1 MVRPILFNSD
11 MVRAILEGRKTVT
24 RRVIKD
30 TDESMY
36 AGMCGLGPGLFD
48 RNTGLRVKEPYYR
61 LGDILYVRETWNQLA
76 RVDENGYTHYND
88 LFYVYKADKNQPDL
102 YDDNGFC
109 LDDTERKWRPSIHMP
124 KEATRIWL
132 QVTDVRAERLH
143 NLTNRD
149 AKKEGVTVE
158 TDNSGIAHRA
168 AFMRLW
174 DSTIK
179 KSDIGTYGWNAN
191 PWVWVIE
198 FERCEKPEPCILR
211 GVEPAEEKRPCIGYG
226 DAWADEP
233 CEMCKGCSQCTGNDE
248 EAER

>member
-1 MVRPILFNSD
+1 MVRPILFNGE

-24 RRVIKD
+24 RRAIKD

-102 YDDNGFC
+102 YDDNGFY

-179 KSDIGTYGWNAN
+179 KTDIGTYGWDAN

-198 FERCEKPEPCILR
+198 FERCEKPE
-211 GVEPAEEKRPCIGYG
+211 EAEE
-226 DAWADEP
+226 
-233 CEMCKGCSQCTGNDE
+233 
-248 EAER
+248 

>member
-11 MVRAILEGRKTVT
+11 MVQAILEGRKTVT
-24 RRVIKD
+24 RRAIKD

-102 YDDNGFC
+102 YDDNGFY

-179 KSDIGTYGWNAN
+179 KTDIGTYGWDAN

-198 FERCEKPEPCILR
+198 FERCEKPE
-211 GVEPAEEKRPCIGYG
+211 EAEE
-226 DAWADEP
+226 
-233 CEMCKGCSQCTGNDE
+233 
-248 EAER
+248 